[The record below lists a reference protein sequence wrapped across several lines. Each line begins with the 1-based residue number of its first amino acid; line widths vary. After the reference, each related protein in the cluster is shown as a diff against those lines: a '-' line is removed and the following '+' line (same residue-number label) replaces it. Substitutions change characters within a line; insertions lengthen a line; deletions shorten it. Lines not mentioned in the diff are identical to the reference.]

1 MSFRKRNELVGAPRT
16 LGRPTPLRP
25 NIASSI
31 PDRTSAVSRSSPT
44 ALPKAKTP
52 EVPNLGVIPS
62 PVTSQPTVSTGCS
75 DLDKILHHLGLPLG
89 NILLIE
95 ESGTTDFTSV
105 LLRSFAAQGVMHS
118 RADRHSPC
126 HVVVVGPPAAWA
138 KELPGEYKGTSK
150 EQKKAR
156 IAEESNKVSVA
167 NMAEN
172 DLKIAWRYGIKN
184 NAAESESAVN
194 ENYSTQFDI
203 TQRLVPGPSS
213 AEMSFVP
220 LSPSYATVVAQV
232 SRIVDQY
239 LRQGKVVR
247 VVMPGFLNPLLYSPQ
262 CSSPGYIF
270 PLFHLMRALVA
281 RTPQAVLAASLPLD
295 LYPRTGVISQVLESI
310 ADAVIQLQPFNMEMA
325 AMVERAYK
333 DQPAKIQ
340 QGLVHVI
347 KVPVLS
353 QRGMMM
359 VRHGE
364 YAFKNGRKKF
374 EIEEWGI
381 PVEDGE
387 EEEKQTTKNIDF

>member
-1 MSFRKRNELVGAPRT
+1 M
-16 LGRPTPLRP
+16 
-25 NIASSI
+25 
-31 PDRTSAVSRSSPT
+31 SRSSPT
-44 ALPKAKTP
+44 TQPSAKGP
-52 EVPNLGVIPS
+52 EIPNLGVIPS

-89 NILLIE
+89 NILLVE

-105 LLRSFAAQGVMHS
+105 LLRNFAAQGVMHS
-118 RADRHSPC
+118 RAEKKSPC
-126 HVVVVGPPAAWA
+126 HVVVVGPPAIWA
-138 KELPGEYKGTSK
+138 KDLPGEYKGTSK

-184 NAAESESAVN
+184 NATEAETSVN
-194 ENYSTQFDI
+194 ENYCTQFDI
-203 TQRLVPGPSS
+203 TQRLVPGASA

-220 LSPSYATVVAQV
+220 LSPSYTSVVSQV
-232 SRIVDQY
+232 SRIVDQH

-262 CSSPGYIF
+262 CSSPSYIL
-270 PLFHLMRALVA
+270 PLFHLMRALVV
-281 RTPQAVLAASLPLD
+281 RTPQVVLAASLPLD
-295 LYPRTGVISQVLESI
+295 LYPRTGMIAQVLESL
-310 ADAVIQLQPFNMEMA
+310 ADAVIQLQPFNMAMA

-333 DQPAKIQ
+333 DQPSKIQ

-353 QRGMMM
+353 ARGMMM

>member
-1 MSFRKRNELVGAPRT
+1 M
-16 LGRPTPLRP
+16 
-25 NIASSI
+25 
-31 PDRTSAVSRSSPT
+31 
-44 ALPKAKTP
+44 
-52 EVPNLGVIPS
+52 GVIPS

-75 DLDKILHHLGLPLG
+75 DLDKIMQHLGLPLG
-89 NILLIE
+89 SILLVE

-105 LLRSFAAQGVMHS
+105 LLRNFAAQGVVHS
-118 RADRHSPC
+118 RADKNSSC
-126 HVVVVGPPAAWA
+126 HVVVVGPPAAWG
-138 KELPGEYKGTSK
+138 KDLPGEYKGTTK

-156 IAEESNKVSVA
+156 IAQETNKVSVA

-172 DLKIAWRYGIKN
+172 DLKIAWRYGIKSSTPE
-184 NAAESESAVN
+184 AEPVIN
-194 ENYSTQFDI
+194 EKYSTQFDI
-203 TQRLVPGPSS
+203 TQRLLPGASA

-220 LSPSYATVVAQV
+220 LSPSYATVVDQV
-232 SRIVDQY
+232 SRIVEQH

-247 VVMPGFLNPLLYSPQ
+247 VVMPGFLNPLLYPPQ
-262 CSSPGYIF
+262 CSSPGYVIPF
-270 PLFHLMRALVA
+270 FHLMRALVA
-281 RTPQAVLAASLPLD
+281 QTPHVVLAASVPLD
-295 LYPRTGVISQVLESI
+295 LYPREGVIAQVLESLS
-310 ADAVIQLQPFNMEMA
+310 DAVVQLQPFNMAMA

-333 DQPAKIQ
+333 DQPSKIQ

-353 QRGMMM
+353 ARGMMM

>member
-25 NIASSI
+25 SLGAPNPERAPPIG
-31 PDRTSAVSRSSPT
+31 RSAVSTPPSAKSPGI
-44 ALPKAKTP
+44 
-52 EVPNLGVIPS
+52 PNLGVIPS

-75 DLDKILHHLGLPLG
+75 DLDKILLHLGLPLG
-89 NILLIE
+89 NILLVE

-105 LLRSFAAQGVMHS
+105 LLRNFAAQGVMHS
-118 RADRHSPC
+118 RADKKSPC

-138 KELPGEYKGTSK
+138 KDLPAEYKGTSK

-156 IAEESNKVSVA
+156 IAEETNKVSVA

-184 NAAESESAVN
+184 NATESEAIVN

-203 TQRLVPGPSS
+203 TQRLVPGASA

-220 LSPSYATVVAQV
+220 VSPSYATVVAQV
-232 SRIVDQY
+232 ARVVDQH

-247 VVMPGFLNPLLYSPQ
+247 VVMPGFLNPLLYPPQ
-262 CSSPGYIF
+262 CSSPGYIL

-281 RTPQAVLAASLPLD
+281 RTSQLVLAASLPLD
-295 LYPRTGVISQVLESI
+295 LYPRSGMIAQVLESLS
-310 ADAVIQLQPFNMEMA
+310 DAVVQLQPFNMAMA

-353 QRGMMM
+353 ARGMMM